1 MSGDADSDTLDYRP
15 SFRTIVES
23 NYWSDDNYCI
33 SKSKPNINTWPALD
47 DHSIEEKNDIMA
59 DSGSTLGNDE
69 IKNDSKENS
78 KAVHF
83 DDSMNLNIDTD
94 NNNNSNS
101 NFAPGSNISPSLLN
115 DNNFN
120 AKNTQISGKKRSDN
134 KHVQSNEN
142 NAPPLAKRMRFSQLS
157 LRTQEMNANDDL
169 SFQDDLTYE
178 DLQHIQNSE
187 REKFQKEMQAAGL
200 DGQIENPYGF
210 QSQQNHAQQHGK
222 GNNQNKNKH
231 QQNDQNSSKQQNN
244 QNNTREKRSSKS
256 KRSSRRTIS
265 SGGGPG
271 GDSSDDG
278 DDDKNNRNND
288 DNIINND
295 DNSDSESQDSDV
307 EAGKNITNASSMN
320 LKDLQKQN
328 DILKKQLNDSNNRID
343 DLLNKIS
350 NPESSSNN
358 NNDNN
363 NVSMSPNVCEL
374 QIYKEMIKQQ
384 QFQMNQ
390 LMRCVLNTNNT
401 ENKRI
406 SVEYVNRNVTN

>member
-1 MSGDADSDTLDYRP
+1 MTIFYI
-15 SFRTIVES
+15 SFYAHCLLIHYKLT
-23 NYWSDDNYCI
+23 
-33 SKSKPNINTWPALD
+33 
-47 DHSIEEKNDIMA
+47 
-59 DSGSTLGNDE
+59 
-69 IKNDSKENS
+69 
-78 KAVHF
+78 
-83 DDSMNLNIDTD
+83 
-94 NNNNSNS
+94 NNNNN

-115 DNNFN
+115 DNIGNQNNFN
-120 AKNTQISGKKRSDN
+120 DKNTRISGKKRSDS
-134 KHVQSNEN
+134 KQTNEN
-142 NAPPLAKRMRFSQLS
+142 DAPPSAKRMRFSHLS
-157 LRTQEMNANDDL
+157 LHTQEMNENDEL
-169 SFQDDLTYE
+169 SFQNDLTYE
-178 DLQHIQNSE
+178 DLQNIQDRE
-187 REKFQKEMQAAGL
+187 REKFQKEIQAAGL
-200 DGQIENPYGF
+200 EGHVENPYGF
-210 QSQQNHAQQHGK
+210 QSQQIHAHQHGK
-222 GNNQNKNKH
+222 GNNQNKNKNKH
-231 QQNDQNSSKQQNN
+231 QQNDQNNSKQRNN
-244 QNNTREKRSSKS
+244 QKNTGEKRSLISR
-256 KRSSRRTIS
+256 RSSRRTTG

-278 DDDKNNRNND
+278 DEDKNNKDNND
-288 DNIINND
+288 NINENN